1 MDDHVQTHEILG
13 GWAARKGNMTA
24 HGKTRDEALSRIEEL
39 LRLVQ
44 ELDKRV
50 MERRVTRTA

>member
-1 MDDHVQTHEILG
+1 MEDHIQTDEIVG

-24 HGKTRDEALSRIEEL
+24 HGKTRDEALSRLEEL
-39 LRLVQ
+39 LRIAQ

-50 MERRVTRTA
+50 IEKHGTKTA